1 MKKALSQSLLTTI
14 LNGISII
21 SLFFLAFSLYSYRNV
36 NTQLNNAYEERF
48 SLTYNA
54 NRFMN
59 GSAYLTN
66 EVRAF
71 AATGLQ
77 EHFDNY
83 WNEVDTL
90 KNRDKGVAAMQ
101 EIGITSTE
109 QKMID
114 DMYALS
120 NQLIPLEDEAMKNV
134 RTGKERQRW
143 ITYTGQNTAIPLP
156 KSIP

>member
-1 MKKALSQSLLTTI
+1 MKKAISQSLLTAI
-14 LNGISII
+14 LNGVSIL
-21 SLFFLAFSLYSYRNV
+21 SLFYLAFSLYSYRNV
-36 NTQLNNAYEERF
+36 NTGLNVAYAERF
-48 SLTYNA
+48 NLTYNA

-83 WNEVDTL
+83 WNEVDNL

-101 EIGITSTE
+101 EIGITSAE
-109 QKMID
+109 
-114 DMYALS
+114 
-120 NQLIPLEDEAMKNV
+120 
-134 RTGKERQRW
+134 
-143 ITYTGQNTAIPLP
+143 
-156 KSIP
+156 